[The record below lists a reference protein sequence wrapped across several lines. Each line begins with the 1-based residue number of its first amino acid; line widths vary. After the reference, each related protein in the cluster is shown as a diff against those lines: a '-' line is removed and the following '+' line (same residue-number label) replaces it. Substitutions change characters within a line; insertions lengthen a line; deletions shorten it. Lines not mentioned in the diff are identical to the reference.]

1 MQRKKIKIAL
11 GLCFA
16 SLALVNLVRYFLYD
30 QTLSSFVLGFNA
42 TILMATNMLFLN
54 NEEK

>member
-16 SLALVNLVRYFLYD
+16 SLVLVNLVRYFLYD
-30 QTLSSFVLGFNA
+30 QTLSSFVLGFIA